1 MTSLPQ
7 KQDNNTVAAAM
18 KLARQKEAMQIAKEK
33 AAKPIL
39 MQVHQQ
45 HRVTFVNAWLRIALM
60 LLPVKDIRGCHIS
73 CRRACASLR
82 DQIESWIAAK

>member
-7 KQDNNTVAAAM
+7 KQNNNTVAAAM
-18 KLARQKEAMQIAKEK
+18 RLARQKEAMQITKEK

-45 HRVTFVNAWLRIALM
+45 HRISFVHVWLRAMHM

-73 CRRACASLR
+73 CRRACASV
-82 DQIESWIAAK
+82 SA